1 MKNFPSVSNELG
13 TSMKSVGEVMAIG
26 TTFQESMQKAL
37 NSLENKT
44 TGLTTMHSNFDKPG
58 IYKKLSSNTPD
69 KIFIIGQAFR
79 IGFTVNE
86 IHEITRID
94 KWFLNQIEELVL
106 FEKRIL
112 DSGPNISEE
121 ILIEAKSMG
130 FSDERIAELL
140 CTSLDYIQDERK
152 KAWHISCL

>member
-1 MKNFPSVSNELG
+1 MQNDITKTTPASFEPTIDYVVTKIPRFAFEKFPSVSNELG

-44 TGLTTMHSNFDKPG
+44 TGLTTMHSNFDKPR

-106 FEKRIL
+106 FEKDFRL
-112 DSGPNISEE
+112 GLNISER
-121 ILIEAKSMG
+121 S
-130 FSDERIAELL
+130 
-140 CTSLDYIQDERK
+140 
-152 KAWHISCL
+152 